1 MCFSS
6 PLHYFPLGVEG
17 MKFLLWLGEVNIF
30 GHRVSKLEVQV
41 VSGLH
46 IVTMLVNVFKEFL
59 RAKKRNCI
67 HIKCKMM
74 GFGCLSKV
82 ARNTSY
88 QMPRRKREWKGYG
101 YSLCLEREK
110 ILHE

>member
-1 MCFSS
+1 M
-6 PLHYFPLGVEG
+6 
-17 MKFLLWLGEVNIF
+17 
-30 GHRVSKLEVQV
+30 

-59 RAKKRNCI
+59 RGKKKRNCI

-74 GFGCLSKV
+74 GFGFLSKV

-88 QMPRRKREWKGYG
+88 QMSRRKREWKGYG

>member
-1 MCFSS
+1 M
-6 PLHYFPLGVEG
+6 
-17 MKFLLWLGEVNIF
+17 
-30 GHRVSKLEVQV
+30 

-59 RAKKRNCI
+59 RGKKINCM
-67 HIKCKMM
+67 MM
-74 GFGCLSKV
+74 GFGFLSKV